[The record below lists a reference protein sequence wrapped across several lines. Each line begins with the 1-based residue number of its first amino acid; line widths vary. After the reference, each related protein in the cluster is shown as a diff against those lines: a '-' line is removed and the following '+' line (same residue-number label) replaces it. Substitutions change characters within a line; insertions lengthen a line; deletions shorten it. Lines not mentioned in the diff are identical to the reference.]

1 MPSSR
6 MPSSKE
12 SAMDPMFEDR
22 FEAGWRLADALSDYR
37 DRRNCLVLGIPN
49 GGVAVAAE
57 VARRLRAPLDVVIAQ
72 TLRAPQEPVVTIG
85 MIASGGI
92 RVLNERV
99 LRALSLSSEE
109 VDRVTEDERRRLQR
123 REDLHRNH
131 KAALPVTGRCVLL
144 IDNGAATGTSVQ
156 VAARA
161 VVAQRPMELAV
172 ALPVVSPE
180 ALGCIGELADRV
192 IHLSAPQPFV
202 AIEQSYLAFPR
213 LTDEEVRHLL
223 AETNAHVNTV
233 RGERPNGGVL

>member
-1 MPSSR
+1 

-12 SAMDPMFEDR
+12 SAMDLIFEDR
-22 FEAGWRLADALSDYR
+22 FDAGWRLADALDDYR
-37 DRRNCLVLGIPN
+37 DRRNRLVLGVPN

-72 TLRAPQEPVVTIG
+72 KLRAPQEPVMTIG
-85 MIASGGI
+85 AIASGGI
-92 RVLNERV
+92 CVLNERV
-99 LRALSLSSEE
+99 LRALSLSNEE
-109 VDRVTEDERRRLQR
+109 VDRVTEYERRRLQR

-131 KAALPVTGRCVLL
+131 RSALPVTGRCVLL
-144 IDNGAATGTSVQ
+144 IDDGAATGTSLQ

-161 VVAQRPMELAV
+161 VAAQRPMELVVAV
-172 ALPVVSPE
+172 PVVSTE
-180 ALGCIGELADRV
+180 ALGGIGELADRV

-202 AIEQSYLAFPR
+202 AIEQSYQAFPR

-223 AETNAHVNTV
+223 AETNAHVDTV